1 MRVRPRTHPPKTSKT
16 TFKFTNLHTIQIG
29 GDLMRAYRKKRKTKN
44 KMSYKSKMYNLKHG
58 RFGGRQ

>member
-1 MRVRPRTHPPKTSKT
+1 MRVRPRTHPPGTSKT
-16 TFKFTNLHTIQIG
+16 TFHPTNLHTIQIG

-44 KMSYKSKMYNLKHG
+44 KMSYKSKVYNLKHG